1 MTKEEL
7 GRRFYNGRKGDAA
20 LNRKKVNPVPLDW
33 SFLAGFFDAS
43 GSLFHSGRGDPRLR
57 VSSYDHQLLKE
68 LRYLIGNGSLS
79 SEARGKKTYYRL
91 EIRGY
96 AGVNRILKKISP
108 YLRVKAMVVERHL
121 RIAED
126 RAQIFEAL

>member
-1 MTKEEL
+1 LKAKRSDSL
-7 GRRFYNGRKGDAA
+7 
-20 LNRKKVNPVPLDW
+20 PLDW

-43 GSLFHSGRGDPRLR
+43 GSLFHSGKGDPRLR
-57 VSSYDHQLLKE
+57 VSSYNHQVLKE
-68 LRYLIGNGSLS
+68 LRSLIGSGSLS

-96 AGVNRILKKISP
+96 AGVYRILEKISP
-108 YLRVKAMVVERHL
+108 YLRVKANVVERHL
-121 RIAED
+121 RLAAD